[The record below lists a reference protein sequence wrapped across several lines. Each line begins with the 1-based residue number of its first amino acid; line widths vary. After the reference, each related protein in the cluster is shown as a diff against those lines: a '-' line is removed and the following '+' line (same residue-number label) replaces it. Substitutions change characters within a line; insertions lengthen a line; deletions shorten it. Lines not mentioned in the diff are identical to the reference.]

1 MNKVALHKHE
11 IYKKLSGM
19 EARDL
24 GSIID
29 YIDYMRNKSNQKSSK
44 IIKLRGILKGHKI
57 EPEDIKKL
65 RHESLRHLE
74 QELTIE

>member
-1 MNKVALHKHE
+1 MNKAALHKHE

-29 YIDYMRNKSNQKSSK
+29 YIDYMRNKKNLKPAK
-44 IIKLRGILKGHKI
+44 IIKFKGILKGHKV
-57 EPEDIKKL
+57 EPKDIKRL
-65 RHESLRHLE
+65 REGSFRHIE
-74 QELTIE
+74 Q